1 MYLGTVLRLGERL
14 WREYVGEK
22 LRFSADFLRFGQIML
37 SYIRIEPTLRRKQQK
52 LCMKQKTLLIAM
64 LAIVMAACG
73 DKQQEVAPQAYPVV
87 AVEQSAVEIT
97 DDYPATIRGR
107 QDIEIYPQVSG
118 KIVEVAV
125 AQARASKLSVKAS
138 VLTLKKQI
146 RAQENSLSALLGRM
160 SGHIERST
168 GSSSPRSLPW
178 ECRCNCSTAD
188 PTCAKPRLRWH
199 RRSTTRMQRVRHS
212 TRA

>member
-1 MYLGTVLRLGERL
+1 M
-14 WREYVGEK
+14 
-22 LRFSADFLRFGQIML
+22 
-37 SYIRIEPTLRRKQQK
+37 RRKQQK

-125 AQARASKLSVKAS
+125 AQARASKLSVEAA
-138 VLTLKKQI
+138 VLSFRQ
-146 RAQENSLSALLGRM
+146 SLLQAELTEANDRFDKIQGIINLYHALG
-160 SGHIERST
+160 GGNE
-168 GSSSPRSLPW
+168 
-178 ECRCNCSTAD
+178 
-188 PTCAKPRLRWH
+188 
-199 RRSTTRMQRVRHS
+199 
-212 TRA
+212 

>member
-73 DKQQEVAPQAYPVV
+73 DKQQEVAPQAYPAV

>member
-1 MYLGTVLRLGERL
+1 
-14 WREYVGEK
+14 
-22 LRFSADFLRFGQIML
+22 
-37 SYIRIEPTLRRKQQK
+37 
-52 LCMKQKTLLIAM
+52 MKQKTLLIAM

-125 AQARASKLSVKAS
+125 AQAWASKLSVEAS

-146 RAQENSLSALLGRM
+146 RAQENSLSALLGHM
-160 SGHIERST
+160 SATRRAPSRGCAGT
-168 GSSSPRSLPW
+168 GVLQYECSAFGILPEHNAW
-178 ECRCNCSTAD
+178 RFGRVD
-188 PTCAKPRLRWH
+188 QQQ
-199 RRSTTRMQRVRHS
+199 RRGNHQSGQLV
-212 TRA
+212 A

>member
-1 MYLGTVLRLGERL
+1 MEGICGREVAFQCRFFTLRTN
-14 WREYVGEK
+14 YA
-22 LRFSADFLRFGQIML
+22 FPYM
-37 SYIRIEPTLRRKQQK
+37 RIEPTLRRKQQK

-125 AQARASKLSVKAS
+125 AQARASKLSVEAS

-178 ECRCNCSTAD
+178 ECRCICLPFTHRQGG
-188 PTCAKPRLRWH
+188 RLCINSPH
-199 RRSTTRMQRVRHS
+199 GAGIVCE
-212 TRA
+212 